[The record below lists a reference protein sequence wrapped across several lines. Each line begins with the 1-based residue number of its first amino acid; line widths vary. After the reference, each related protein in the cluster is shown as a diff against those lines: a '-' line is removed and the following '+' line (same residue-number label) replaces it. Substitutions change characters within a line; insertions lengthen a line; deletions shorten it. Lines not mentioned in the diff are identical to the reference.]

1 MKLFTKIVLSL
12 FVCCIAV
19 VMILKLMPKERLL
32 LSAVNEQNMNMV
44 DWMLKLGADPNVHTD
59 SAYTPLNLAVR
70 NGDLNM
76 IRKLLAHGA
85 SPNEQANYGSGEKIL
100 VGNLSIAI
108 NYVVDPVPVIQLL
121 IEAGINVADDPYALK
136 DAIERGQIKAVELLI
151 RHGAD
156 INGGLQ
162 FAIMYDKLDIVR
174 LMLESGADPN
184 QGVMLAKMTYNQ
196 EALLM
201 LEEAGATVTSPPREQ
216 THPED
221 YTTVNGAKI
230 RLH

>member
-19 VMILKLMPKERLL
+19 VMILKLMPKELLL

-44 DWMLKLGADPNVHTD
+44 DLMLKLGADPNVHTD
-59 SAYTPLNLAVR
+59 SVYTPLNLAVK
-70 NGDLNM
+70 NGDINM
-76 IRKLLAHGA
+76 IRKLLDNGA
-85 SPNEQANYGSGEKIL
+85 NPNEHANYGSGEQIL
-100 VGNLSIAI
+100 VGNLSLAI
-108 NYVVDPVPVIQLL
+108 NYVDDPVPVIQLL
-121 IEAGINVADDPYALK
+121 IEAGIRVADDPYALK
-136 DAIERGQIKAVELLI
+136 DAIERGQLTAVELLI

-156 INGGLQ
+156 VNEGLQ
-162 FAIMYDKLDIVR
+162 FAIMYDKPEMIK
-174 LMLESGADPN
+174 LMLDNGADPN

-201 LEEAGATVTSPPREQ
+201 LEEAGATVITPPREQ

-221 YTTVNGAKI
+221 YTTVNGVKI